1 MVIRKVGIGSVVKVF
16 GVLYGLLG
24 FVVGAFLA
32 MFALVGFGAA
42 AAGNEDVP
50 AWLGSLFGIGAVIV
64 LPIVYGIMGVVGGVL
79 IAALYNLVANLTG
92 GLEIEV
98 Q

>member
-24 FVVGAFLA
+24 FVFGAFFA
-32 MFALVGFGAA
+32 MFALVGLGAA
-42 AAGNEDVP
+42 SASNEDVP
-50 AWLGSLFGIGAVIV
+50 GWLGSLFGIGAIVI
-64 LPIVYGIMGVVGGVL
+64 LPIVYGIMGAIGGVL
-79 IAALYNLVANLTG
+79 MAALYNLVASITG